1 MARVGSVETP
11 GATVRPG
18 SRLADFQSERK
29 RLVRLAYRMLG
40 SFSEAEDVVQDAWL
54 RWEQT
59 DGGIDS
65 PAAYLTRIVTRLC
78 LDRLKSARSRR
89 ETYIGPWLPDPLVG
103 SIDPEETI
111 ADDITVTLM
120 LAMERL
126 SPLERA
132 AFLLHDVFDVALSD
146 VAVTLN
152 REPAAVRQLAS
163 RARKHVQAAR
173 RRFSVEA
180 AEADRITQAFFVAA
194 RDGDTASLASLLAQ
208 DVEIHSDGGGKVLAF
223 RNVIR
228 GADRALRLFAG
239 LRRKNAPTA
248 QLLRTA
254 QIDGLPGYI
263 SVDRGIVQT
272 TALDICDGK
281 IARIYIVR
289 NPDKLS
295 HLTGKALGNTSP
307 MELHP

>member
-1 MARVGSVETP
+1 MTKVDSVKVSAQTIGP
-11 GATVRPG
+11 S
-18 SRLADFQSERK
+18 SRLAAFQCEQK
-29 RLVRLAYRMLG
+29 RLLRLAYRMLG
-40 SFSEAEDVVQDAWL
+40 SFSEAEDVVQDSWL
-54 RWEQT
+54 KWEQVE
-59 DGGIDS
+59 GGIDS

-103 SIDPEETI
+103 STDPDATI
-111 ADDITVTLM
+111 ADDLTVTLM

-146 VAVTLN
+146 VAVTLS

-163 RARKHVQAAR
+163 RARKHIQAAR
-173 RRFSVEA
+173 PRFSVEA

-208 DVEIHSDGGGKVLAF
+208 EVEIHSDGGGKVMAF

-228 GADRALRLFAG
+228 GVDRALRLFAG
-239 LRRKNAPTA
+239 LQRKNAPTA

-254 QIDGLPGYI
+254 EIDGLPGYI
-263 SVDRGIVQT
+263 SVDRGLVQT
-272 TALDICDGK
+272 TALDIRDGK
-281 IARIYIVR
+281 IAAIYIVR
-289 NPDKLS
+289 NPDKLQ
-295 HLTGKALGNTSP
+295 HLAGAMIG
-307 MELHP
+307 

>member
-1 MARVGSVETP
+1 MTKVDSVKVSAQTIGP
-11 GATVRPG
+11 S
-18 SRLADFQSERK
+18 SRLAAFQCEQK
-29 RLVRLAYRMLG
+29 RLLRLAYRMLG
-40 SFSEAEDVVQDAWL
+40 SFSEAEDVVQDSWL
-54 RWEQT
+54 KWEQVE
-59 DGGIDS
+59 GGIDL

-103 SIDPEETI
+103 STDPDEMI
-111 ADDITVTLM
+111 ADDLTVTLM

-146 VAVTLN
+146 VAVTLS

-163 RARKHVQAAR
+163 RARKHIQAAR
-173 RRFSVEA
+173 PRFSVEV

-208 DVEIHSDGGGKVLAF
+208 EVEIHSDGGGKVMAF

-228 GADRALRLFAG
+228 GVDRALRLFAG
-239 LRRKNAPTA
+239 LQRKNAPTA

-254 QIDGLPGYI
+254 EIDGLPGYI
-263 SVDRGIVQT
+263 SVDRGLVQT
-272 TALDICDGK
+272 TALDIRDGK
-281 IARIYIVR
+281 IAAIYIVR
-289 NPDKLS
+289 NPDKLQ
-295 HLTGKALGNTSP
+295 HLAGAMIG
-307 MELHP
+307 